1 MAGQG
6 YNAAASGH
14 NWLFPT
20 PTALPCHSLPTP
32 AALLC
37 PLQQAAFVE
46 AETIKR
52 QEALLHEEEQAA
64 AEEEQRAAARAE
76 VRWALG
82 TSVWRGAFEHVLLAA
97 KWRQRAAAAY

>member
-1 MAGQG
+1 M
-6 YNAAASGH
+6 
-14 NWLFPT
+14 
-20 PTALPCHSLPTP
+20 
-32 AALLC
+32 
-37 PLQQAAFVE
+37 E

-97 KWRQRAAAAY
+97 KWRQRAAAAYWVFPADGCVAADALLRPQMAP